1 VATLTTRTAAPAAFG
16 TTTTWK
22 GGLRLP
28 GVGFFVLSAGFML
41 VIMLAASMAPGYNY
55 NAAAISD
62 LGVITQTALLFNVA
76 LIAVGL
82 LNLTAGYAF
91 FRHHR
96 RGWLLA
102 IYALAGLGA
111 MGAGAIPL
119 GTSDLHSIFA
129 LAAFVFFNV
138 EAVGTGFVLH
148 GPMKPISWLAG
159 VAGLV
164 YVVLMIIG
172 DAGNTAI
179 FGAIGHG
186 GSERMIVYPV
196 MLWMLAM
203 SGYLMGTA
211 GERSGD

>member
-1 VATLTTRTAAPAAFG
+1 MATLTNQRALRPAAPP
-16 TTTTWK
+16 TTWMAS
-22 GGLRLP
+22 LRLP

-41 VIMLAASMAPGYNY
+41 VIMLAASMAPGYDY

-62 LGVITQTALLFNVA
+62 LGVIAETALLFNVS

-82 LNLTAGYAF
+82 LNLAAGYAF

-111 MGAGAIPL
+111 IGAGAIPL
-119 GTSDLHSIFA
+119 GTSDLHSLFA

-138 EAVGTGFVLH
+138 EAIGTGFVLH

-159 VAGLV
+159 IAGLV

-172 DAGNTAI
+172 DAGNTAV

-196 MLWMLAM
+196 MLWMVAM

-211 GERSGD
+211 GEPSRD

>member
-1 VATLTTRTAAPAAFG
+1 MATVIDQHAVRPAARPA
-16 TTTTWK
+16 TWTS
-22 GGLRLP
+22 GLRLP

-41 VIMLAASMAPGYNY
+41 VIMLAASMAPGYDY

-62 LGVITQTALLFNVA
+62 LGVITQTALLFNVT

-82 LNLTAGYAF
+82 TNLAAGYAF
-91 FRHHR
+91 FRRHG

-111 MGAGAIPL
+111 IGAGAIPL
-119 GTSDLHSIFA
+119 GSSDLHSIFA

-138 EAVGTGFVLH
+138 EAIGTGFVLH

-159 VAGLV
+159 IAGLV

-172 DAGNTAI
+172 DAGNTAV

-203 SGYLMGTA
+203 SGYLMAGTGA
-211 GERSGD
+211 PGHD